1 MRTRPYITCHMVS
14 SVDGRIDCSMVEHI
28 SGDEYTSTLADL
40 NCPVELEGRVTME
53 LYSAKRGYFVA
64 PEGSRPVGKPS
75 VHIAVQS
82 ERYTVAVDTL
92 GRLRWPSAIINE
104 APLICIV
111 SEQVSQA
118 YLDTL
123 KAQGISWICCGQERI
138 SLYFAMEILYRD
150 FGVKRLALL
159 GGGLINGA
167 FLKAELIDELSL
179 LIAPGIDGRTGQP
192 ALVEGMT
199 DSPRF
204 YPTPLELM
212 SVEQL
217 PNGVVWLRYRVE
229 Y

>member
-1 MRTRPYITCHMVS
+1 MRTRPHIICHMVS
-14 SVDGRIDCSMVEHI
+14 SVDGRIDCSMVDHI
-28 SGDEYTSTLADL
+28 SGDEYYSTLEELD
-40 NCPVELEGRVTME
+40 CPVELEGRVTME
-53 LYSAKRGYFVA
+53 HYSAEHGYFVP
-64 PEGSRPVGKPS
+64 PEGARPVGRPS

-92 GRLRWPSAIINE
+92 GRLRWPAAVVNE

-123 KAQGISWICCGQERI
+123 QKQGISWICCGQERI

-159 GGGLINGA
+159 GGGHINGA

-179 LIAPGIDGRTGQP
+179 LLAPGIDGRSGQP
-192 ALVEGMT
+192 SIFEGMT

-204 YPTPLELM
+204 YPTKLELTHA
-212 SVEQL
+212 EPL
-217 PNGVVWLRYRVE
+217 PNGVVLLRYRVD

>member
-1 MRTRPYITCHMVS
+1 MRPYIICHMVT

-28 SGDEYTSTLADL
+28 SGDEYYTTLADL

-53 LYSAKRGYFVA
+53 HYSALHGYFEPPA
-64 PEGSRPVGKPS
+64 GARPVGKPS

-82 ERYTVAVDTL
+82 ERYTVAVDTQ
-92 GRLRWPSAIINE
+92 GRLRWPSPVINE

-111 SEQVSQA
+111 SEQVTQA

-123 KAQGISWICCGQERI
+123 KAQGISWICCGQERV
-138 SLYFAMEILYRD
+138 SLYFAMEILHRD
-150 FGVKRLALL
+150 FGVKRLAVL

-167 FLKAELIDELSL
+167 FLKSELVDELSL
-179 LIAPGIDGRTGQP
+179 IIAPGIDGRTGQP
-192 ALVEGMT
+192 ALFEGMT

-204 YPTPLELM
+204 LPTQLELIH
-212 SVEQL
+212 SEPL
-217 PNGVVWLRYRVE
+217 PNGCVWLRYRVD

>member
-1 MRTRPYITCHMVS
+1 MRPYIICHMVTS
-14 SVDGRIDCSMVEHI
+14 ADGRIDCSMVDHI
-28 SGDEYTSTLADL
+28 SGDEYYSALADL

-53 LYSAKRGYFVA
+53 HYCAEHGYFEPPPGA
-64 PEGSRPVGKPS
+64 RPVGKPS

-92 GRLRWPSAIINE
+92 GRLRWPSAVINE
-104 APLICIV
+104 APLLCIV

-123 KAQGISWICCGQERI
+123 RRQGISWICCGQERI
-138 SLYFAMEILYRD
+138 SLYFAMEVLYRD

-179 LIAPGIDGRTGQP
+179 MIAPGIDGRTGQP
-192 ALVEGMT
+192 SLMEGAT

-204 YPTPLELM
+204 QPTQLELI
-212 SVEQL
+212 SAEPL
-217 PNGVVWLRYRVE
+217 PNGVVWLRYKVE

>member
-1 MRTRPYITCHMVS
+1 MRPYIICHMVT

-53 LYSAKRGYFVA
+53 HYSAEKELFIA
-64 PEGSRPVGKPS
+64 PEGARPVGKPS
-75 VHIAVQS
+75 VHIAVRS
-82 ERYTVAVDTL
+82 DRYTVAVDTR
-92 GRLRWPSAIINE
+92 GRLRWPSATIND

-111 SEQVSQA
+111 SEQVPQA
-118 YLDTL
+118 YLDML

-138 SLYFAMEILYRD
+138 SLYFAMEILRRD
-150 FGVKRLALL
+150 FGVERLAVL

-179 LIAPGIDGRTGQP
+179 LIAPGIDGRTGQT
-192 ALVEGMT
+192 ALFEGMT

-204 YPTPLELM
+204 FPTPLELI
-212 SVEQL
+212 SAEPL
-217 PNGVVWLRYRVE
+217 PNGVVWLRYRVD

>member
-1 MRTRPYITCHMVS
+1 MRPYIICHMVT

-28 SGDEYTSTLADL
+28 SGDEYTSTLANL

-53 LYSAKRGYFVA
+53 HYNAEHGDFE
-64 PEGSRPVGKPS
+64 PPTGSRPVGKPS

-82 ERYTVAVDTL
+82 ERYTVAVDTK
-92 GRLRWPSAIINE
+92 GRLRWPSAVVND
-104 APLICIV
+104 APLICVV

-123 KAQGISWICCGQERI
+123 KKQGISWICCGQERV

-150 FGVKRLALL
+150 FGVKRLAVL

-192 ALVEGMT
+192 ALFDGMT

-204 YPTPLELM
+204 YPTQLELL
-212 SVEQL
+212 SAEPL